1 MNVNCG
7 NGCQSN
13 CRSNR
18 IAMLPKSSDVKGYPE
33 IRMV

>member
-7 NGCQSN
+7 NWIDTH

-33 IRMV
+33 IRMG